1 MKNIF
6 KVSLGILLALALLC
20 TSAFAL
26 SSPTDAVE
34 VTGDDVKVANVEE
47 GIPELI
53 VEPPWILIWMGD
65 VTANGAIT
73 FNVRGYEGPVRV
85 YHFTDDAWKIE
96 AEAENPVTVNPETN
110 SPFAVA
116 IKRAEGDGQTDEP
129 VDTDVPTETTSPKT
143 GETVLPYAAIGVAM
157 VAAAAAV
164 VIRRKED

>member
-116 IKRAEGDGQTDEP
+116 IKRAQGNDQPDEP
-129 VDTDVPTETTSPKT
+129 TTPSETTSPKT